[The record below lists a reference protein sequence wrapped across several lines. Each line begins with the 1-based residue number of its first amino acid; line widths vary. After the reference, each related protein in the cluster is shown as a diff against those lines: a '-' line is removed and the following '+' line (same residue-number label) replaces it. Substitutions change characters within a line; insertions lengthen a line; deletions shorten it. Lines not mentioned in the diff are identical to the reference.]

1 MQNII
6 IPATLEQRVSW
17 KTTLNAIVVTA
28 GVVNTFTIQLAPVV
42 TDATPGVID
51 AAFYTWNIRPIG
63 KDEDKIVLMPK
74 EETTIEPN
82 TDTLTIALRIPNEM
96 KRGYYSFRLILKDAE
111 KEPLSVYT
119 TYIVVND
126 AITPIKNNP
135 FMSLD
140 SVRSQFADISAADN
154 RLLDSQE
161 IGTWDICDAVKRCIE
176 QWNNTA
182 PRVKLY
188 TGHTFPYPEI
198 LRRGVIYMLLQSLWT
213 LLERNRMTYAAG
225 NASVD
230 LERRADA
237 YQKLMMDYRQ
247 QWTGGMAQAKN
258 EENLELFNGSYAY
271 Y

>member
-1 MQNII
+1 MQNIV

-28 GVVNTFTIQLAPVV
+28 GVANTFSIQLTPVV

-51 AAFYTWNIRPIG
+51 ASFYAWNIRPLCKNEETPVLRT
-63 KDEDKIVLMPK
+63 KDDVEILPNSDKIDITV
-74 EETTIEPN
+74 
-82 TDTLTIALRIPNEM
+82 RIPNEM
-96 KRGYYSFRLILKDAE
+96 KRGYYNFQLVLKDVQ
-111 KEPLSVYT
+111 KEPISAYS

-126 AITPIKNNP
+126 AIEPLKNNP
-135 FMSLD
+135 FMTLE

-182 PRVKLY
+182 PRVKPY
-188 TGHTFPYPEI
+188 SGHDFPYPEI

-230 LERRADA
+230 LERRATS
-237 YQKLMMDYRQ
+237 YQQLMLDYRQ